1 MAAGTDVDLD
11 VLASLA
17 TRLGTSGDDLDA
29 VGGDAPSL
37 PDAGDF
43 TDVLGAMVA
52 HLSEGAGNV
61 VVGLKEAASR
71 IEQTRAGYS
80 AQDAAA
86 AADLRGLF

>member
-1 MAAGTDVDLD
+1 MAAETNVDLD
-11 VLASLA
+11 VLTMLA
-17 TRLGTSGDDLDA
+17 TRLTSSGDDLDA
-29 VGGDAPSL
+29 VGADAPSR

-43 TDVLGAMVA
+43 SEVFGAMVA

-71 IEQTRAGYS
+71 VEQTRSGY
-80 AQDAAA
+80 ATRDASA